1 MATGELATLAQ
12 ERLPVTVLVTAD
24 GGYGMLRY
32 DQRRAGMPERGVDL
46 DAPDWRALGAAFGV
60 PVDTPVDADDL
71 GDVLARSAVSGAPRL
86 VVYSATLSPPR
97 STSPR
102 WDDSEQ

>member
-1 MATGELATLAQ
+1 MWAVKRGGVSSVSAQ
-12 ERLPVTVLVTAD
+12 KHV
-24 GGYGMLRY
+24 
-32 DQRRAGMPERGVDL
+32 ERGVDL
-46 DAPDWRALGAAFGV
+46 DAPDWRALGAAYRL

-71 GDVLARSAVSGAPRL
+71 ANVIARSAVSGEPRL

-102 WDDSEQ
+102 WADSDH